1 MKNNENQKNVCCMLS
16 KWAFLFLLCVMFT
29 LGTFAQDR
37 TVKGTVLDPMGEAI
51 IGANVMVKGTAN
63 GTITDIDGNFS
74 LSVSDDAKFLEISF
88 IGNETT
94 SVVIPQSNI
103 IKITLKESSVVL
115 DEVVAIGYGVQKKG
129 SVTGAIAKVNAEKL
143 GDRPISDV
151 SSALQGQ
158 MAGVEIRT
166 TSGEPGKDIQI
177 RVRGAA
183 SINAD
188 SDPLYVVDGIPVDNL
203 NSLNPSDIESIE
215 VLKDASSS
223 AIYGSRGANGVVLVT
238 TKKGKEGK
246 IKVEFSANV
255 GLQQLE
261 RKMDLLSAEEW
272 IEAKTYYN
280 NTSYVQKYAAQGA
293 TINDDWDTRK
303 AIIGG
308 VNYSYMLD
316 PRWTEANY
324 GGLKL
329 IDWQDEFYRTA
340 LMQDYQVSVSGGTQ
354 KTNYRFSV
362 GYLDQEGIA
371 TGTDYSRLNLRTNI
385 ESQVSDR
392 IKIGLN
398 IAPSVSW
405 SNGGRVDGKDS
416 QSHIVL
422 SATPVAEP
430 EAGLYTG
437 AEPYERYMWAGGAV
451 SPIAYMEESTNA
463 TDIVRIN
470 ASAYLQADL
479 GQGFKAEITGAW
491 NYFNKENRSFVP
503 SSVTKTWNQGEG
515 LSTTASRSN
524 DRSNDIM
531 LQALLHYNREFGKHT
546 IGAMLGYSMEES
558 KGSSSSLKAKQFPN
572 NSLEVFDMSF
582 ATISGAKAD
591 LTTPVRLL
599 SYFGRVQYDYAD
611 RYYLSADYYVKR
623 TKDLLYKVAVPSL
636 LGYSTAWGNIGSLEN
651 KGFEV
656 ELSTQN
662 IVGRF
667 NWSTSLN
674 FGLNKNEIISL
685 GADNAT
691 VYTGYSNTQVL
702 QVGKSL
708 KEFYMYKAIGVYQK
722 QSEIDDPDIAKMKG
736 QKVGDVRYEDVDKN
750 GIIDERDRTYV
761 GHPSPDF
768 TFGMTNTFR
777 YKNFDLSVL
786 VTGQMGGKVYGLIG
800 RAIDRPGMGV
810 GSNALGHWRNMWRS
824 EEEPGDGSTPSIF
837 SSTTSSLYDT
847 RWLYDSDFIKI
858 KNITIGYQ
866 IPVRKYISYARVYA
880 SIENVYMWDKYD
892 GGYSPESNNGG
903 SGGDYDYG
911 AYPQARTF
919 SLGVNLTF

>member
-88 IGNETT
+88 IGYETT

-515 LSTTASRSN
+515 LSTTASKSN

-599 SYFGRVQYDYAD
+599 SYFGRVQYDYAAMMTRMMEIREIPKVVGIDIGGFTSDYLLMRSGRPDMDYCDSLEKGVITMYNDIISSINSEYDMLLEEADIDSIIKGKTQYYEEAVVQAVETMVQNFVTDLLNSIRERGIDTKSTYTVFIGGGAVLLERFLEQAD
-611 RYYLSADYYVKR
+611 RLGKHTFIRDMKANADGY
-623 TKDLLYKVAVPSL
+623 DLLYRM
-636 LGYSTAWGNIGSLEN
+636 
-651 KGFEV
+651 
-656 ELSTQN
+656 TQ
-662 IVGRF
+662 
-667 NWSTSLN
+667 
-674 FGLNKNEIISL
+674 
-685 GADNAT
+685 A
-691 VYTGYSNTQVL
+691 
-702 QVGKSL
+702 
-708 KEFYMYKAIGVYQK
+708 GV
-722 QSEIDDPDIAKMKG
+722 
-736 QKVGDVRYEDVDKN
+736 
-750 GIIDERDRTYV
+750 
-761 GHPSPDF
+761 
-768 TFGMTNTFR
+768 
-777 YKNFDLSVL
+777 
-786 VTGQMGGKVYGLIG
+786 
-800 RAIDRPGMGV
+800 
-810 GSNALGHWRNMWRS
+810 
-824 EEEPGDGSTPSIF
+824 
-837 SSTTSSLYDT
+837 
-847 RWLYDSDFIKI
+847 
-858 KNITIGYQ
+858 
-866 IPVRKYISYARVYA
+866 
-880 SIENVYMWDKYD
+880 
-892 GGYSPESNNGG
+892 
-903 SGGDYDYG
+903 
-911 AYPQARTF
+911 
-919 SLGVNLTF
+919 